1 MCTNLFSKAC
11 GTDNIAANEIAE
23 AENTNTNTNIDDM
36 DMNSLDAELQEVS
49 DASDDSRSS
58 SRPSS
63 RPGSS
68 LSQNQEV
75 FLYESIENFIILF
88 EFLLNFTVGV

>member
-11 GTDNIAANEIAE
+11 GTDNIEANEIAE
-23 AENTNTNTNIDDM
+23 AVNINTNANID

-58 SRPSS
+58 SRSSS

-88 EFLLNFTVGV
+88 EFLLNFTDGV